1 MQFDAD
7 GESKSFEGVALEP
20 ADKGSEPSQL
30 LDFAAAY
37 TLSEDNRSVT
47 MSAAKRKRVAR
58 NRWFVAYTLIFN
70 PSLRA
75 QRGTAHAGASQW
87 YSGGGR
93 TSLAPVSLSVSDSN
107 A

>member
-1 MQFDAD
+1 MQLDAD
-7 GESKSFEGVALEP
+7 GEGKSFGDVALEP
-20 ADKGSEPSQL
+20 AGKGSEPSQL

-75 QRGTAHAGASQW
+75 RRGTAHAGASQW
-87 YSGGGR
+87 YSGGGGAG
-93 TSLAPVSLSVSDSN
+93 LAPDSLSVNDSN